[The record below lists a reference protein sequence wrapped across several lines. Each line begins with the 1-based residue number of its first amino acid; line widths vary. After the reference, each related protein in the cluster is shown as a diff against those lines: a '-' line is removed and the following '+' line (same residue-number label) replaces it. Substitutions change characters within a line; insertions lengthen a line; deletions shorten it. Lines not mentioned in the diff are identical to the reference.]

1 MCTFA
6 AEFDSRRYELYIY
19 ITTFPAYLLGI
30 LRTDFNVTTGI
41 QTDRIRSIKEKSEMK
56 KYYAKGGIPTARQIR
71 AAEGFDAVIDLP
83 EPLQIPIQHLADI
96 GRAKLSWKYI
106 SMAFGVSLYSGV
118 MSDAVDV

>member
-1 MCTFA
+1 MYSQYA
-6 AEFDSRRYELYIY
+6 SVMSS
-19 ITTFPAYLLGI
+19 PHWAY
-30 LRTDFNVTTGI
+30 RSPMTGI

-83 EPLQIPIQHLADI
+83 EPLQIPVQHLADI